1 MKYTLPHTIEN
12 CIGEKIIFQ
21 SVEPSPGGDKVI
33 VEAFCK
39 PGSGPAMH
47 THFKQEEELTVISGK
62 LGYQVF
68 RQEAKYA
75 TAGETIL
82 FKRGT
87 PHKFWAEGQEQLHCK
102 GWIQPAN
109 TIVFFLSAVY
119 AAQNK
124 SGKGEPELFDG
135 AYLLT
140 KYASEY
146 EMPEIPLFV
155 KKVIFPITYFIG
167 RLLGKYK
174 HFKDAPTPLD
184 VHRRFLSNTA
194 SASPTT

>member
-1 MKYTLPHTIEN
+1 MNYKYPHTIEN

-21 SVEPSPGGDKVI
+21 TIEPTTEGDKVI
-33 VEAFCK
+33 VESFCK
-39 PGSGPAMH
+39 PSAGPVMH
-47 THFKQEEELTVISGK
+47 THLKQEEELTVVSGK
-62 LGYQVF
+62 MGYQLF
-68 RQEAKYA
+68 GQEPQYA
-75 TAGETIL
+75 NVGDTIL

-87 PHKFWAEGQEQLHCK
+87 PHKFWAEGQEPLHCK

-124 SGKGEPELFDG
+124 SGKGEPEPFDG

-146 EMPEIPLFV
+146 DMPEIPSFV
-155 KKVIFPITYFIG
+155 KKVIFPITYFVG
-167 RLLGKYK
+167 LLLGKYK
-174 HFKDAPTPLD
+174 HFKDAP
-184 VHRRFLSNTA
+184 
-194 SASPTT
+194 SALK

>member
-1 MKYTLPHTIEN
+1 MNYKYPHTIEN

-21 SVEPSPGGDKVI
+21 SVEHSTNGDKVL

-39 PGSGPAMH
+39 PKAGPAMH
-47 THFKQEEELTVISGK
+47 THFKQEEELTVVSGK
-62 LGYQVF
+62 MGYQLF
-68 RQEAKYA
+68 GQEPKFAS
-75 TAGETIL
+75 AGETVL

-87 PHKFWAEGQEQLHCK
+87 PHKFWADGNEPLHCN

-124 SGKGEPELFDG
+124 SGKGEPDPFDG

-140 KYASEY
+140 KYSSEY
-146 EMPEIPLFV
+146 DMPEIPSFV
-155 KKVIFPITYFIG
+155 KKVIFPITVFIG
-167 RLLGKYK
+167 QLLGKYK
-174 HFKDAPTPLD
+174 HFKDAPTPLK
-184 VHRRFLSNTA
+184 
-194 SASPTT
+194 

>member
-1 MKYTLPHTIEN
+1 MNYKYPYTIEN
-12 CIGEKIIFQ
+12 CVGEKIIFQ
-21 SVEPSPGGDKVI
+21 SVEASNGGDKVI
-33 VEAFCK
+33 IEAFCK
-39 PGSGPAMH
+39 PGAGPAMH

-62 LGYQVF
+62 MGYQLF
-68 RQEAKYA
+68 GQEPKFAN
-75 TAGETIL
+75 TGETVL
-82 FKRGT
+82 FNRGT
-87 PHKFWAEGQEQLHCK
+87 PHKFWAEGQEELHCK

-124 SGKGEPELFDG
+124 AGKSEPEAFDG

-146 EMPEIPLFV
+146 DMPEIPSFV
-155 KKVIFPITYFIG
+155 KKVIFPVTCFIG

-174 HFKDAPTPLD
+174 HFEDAP
-184 VHRRFLSNTA
+184 
-194 SASPTT
+194 SALK